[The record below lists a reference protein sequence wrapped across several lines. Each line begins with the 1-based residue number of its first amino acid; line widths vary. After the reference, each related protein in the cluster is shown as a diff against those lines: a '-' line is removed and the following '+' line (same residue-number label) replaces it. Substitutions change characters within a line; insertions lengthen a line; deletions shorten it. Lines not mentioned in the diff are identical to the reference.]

1 MSFATGLK
9 VCRVKAKESKTESV
23 ILRREE
29 KVPTA
34 VFVVWYWEVVTLSKI

>member
-9 VCRVKAKESKTESV
+9 VCRVKAKESKPESV
-23 ILRREE
+23 TLRRKE

-34 VFVVWYWEVVTLSKI
+34 VFVVRYWQAVILSKI